1 MNLFVMEVAMD
12 CCLWMWFCTR
22 CAWLALGVRQCLLVD
37 GRRDHRPSEKA
48 EANTHV
54 ELVVAKTTVTVMM
67 QGISATIPIPYMVA
81 GLRYPPAAP
90 ALAAPQL
97 RVLAPTAAQC
107 SEENKGAKSIGELE
121 EEMKSAEFDKVKNER
136 AETVEDR
143 IDDGKKESTSEE
155 HDSSTAEKKARAR
168 RAKRR
173 A

>member
-1 MNLFVMEVAMD
+1 MD

-81 GLRYPPAAP
+81 VLQYPPAAP
-90 ALAAPQL
+90 APTEPRL

-107 SEENKGAKSIGELE
+107 GEENKGAKSIGELE
-121 EEMKSAEFDKVKNER
+121 EDMKSAEFDMVKNER
-136 AETVEDR
+136 AENVEDR
-143 IDDGKKESTSEE
+143 IDDGMKESTSKE